1 MRYKTILFDADGTLL
16 DFSAAQSRA
25 FLMSCAQFQI
35 PADALLVQRYDQI
48 NRSLWERLERREMT
62 RPQLL
67 GERFRLFFE
76 QSGITGIDPADFN
89 SHYAQG
95 LARGYDLIDGAI
107 PILQALQPHC
117 QLAIITNGIAD
128 VQKSRLAGAGLD
140 GYFSHIIISGEIGC
154 EKPAADFFERA
165 LLRCGVKDRAQALV
179 VGDSL
184 SADIAG
190 GSGCGLDTCWYNPHG
205 VPAPDSPKPTYVID
219 TLCALPSLL
228 KIPAR
233 L

>member
-25 FLMSCAQFQI
+25 FLMSCMQFQI
-35 PADALLVQRYDQI
+35 PADAQLVQHYDQI
-48 NRSLWERLERREMT
+48 NRSLWERLERRELT

-67 GERFRLFFE
+67 DERFRLFFE
-76 QSGITGIDPADFN
+76 QAGITGVDPADFN
-89 SHYAQG
+89 SHYARG
-95 LARGYDLIDGAI
+95 LACGYDLIEGAV
-107 PILQALQPHC
+107 PVLQALQPHC
-117 QLAIITNGIAD
+117 QLAIITNGISG

-140 GYFSHIIISGEIGC
+140 RYFSHIIISGEIGC
-154 EKPAADFFERA
+154 EKPAADFFEQA
-165 LLRCGVKDRAQALV
+165 LLRCDVKDRARALV

-205 VPAPDSPKPTYVID
+205 APAPVSLKPTYIIN
-219 TLCALPSLL
+219 TLYALLSLL